1 MANGLDVNQIKAVN
15 TSFKNVVICAP
26 PGSGKTT
33 VIINRI
39 NYLINEKNI
48 KPKNIVV
55 ITFTRAS
62 ALDMKCRY
70 LSIADKSTLPFLA
83 LFTLY
88 FITY

>member
-1 MANGLDVNQIKAVN
+1 MINNLDVNQIKAVN
-15 TSFKNVVICAP
+15 TNFKNVVICAP

-39 NYLINEKNI
+39 NYLITQKNI

-62 ALDMKCRY
+62 ALDMKYRY
-70 LSIADKSTLPFLA
+70 LSIMNKNPLPFW
-83 LFTLY
+83 Y
-88 FITY
+88 FSFSIL